1 MNATIRERAK
11 VGQADFESFYRAQY
25 PQVYRAV
32 HLTTGDPELA
42 FDATQEAF
50 KRAYARWW
58 RLGERQWAGGW
69 VMTTALNASKRMGRK
84 AAREVPGETDRLDSH
99 PSPNPHRVDV
109 ASALQQLGARQ
120 RVATVLFYLGDVP
133 IPAIA
138 EVMGVSEGTVKAHLA
153 QARKKL
159 RQVLEVHDV

>member
-1 MNATIRERAK
+1 MNAVVRERAR
-11 VGQADFESFYRAQY
+11 VGQPDFESFYKAQY

-32 HLTTGDPELA
+32 HLATNDAEMA

-58 RLGERQWAGGW
+58 RLGGKQWAGGW
-69 VMTTALNASKRMGRK
+69 VMTTAINASKRIGRN
-84 AAREVPGETDRLDSH
+84 AAREVPSDTD
-99 PSPNPHRVDV
+99 PSGSYAAPNPHRVDV
-109 ASALQQLGARQ
+109 ATALQKLGARQ
-120 RVATVLFYLGDVP
+120 RVATVLYYLGDLP

-138 EVMGVSEGTVKAHLA
+138 EVMGISEGTVKAHLA
-153 QARKKL
+153 HARKKL

>member
-11 VGQADFESFYRAQY
+11 AGQVDFESFYAAQY
-25 PQVYRAV
+25 PQVYKAV
-32 HLTTGDPELA
+32 HLATNDPDLA

-58 RLGERQWAGGW
+58 RLGNREWAGGW
-69 VMTTALNASKRMGRK
+69 VMTTALNASKRLGRN
-84 AAREVPGETDRLDSH
+84 AAREVPAVTVPGSH
-99 PSPNPHRVDV
+99 AGPNPHRVDV
-109 ASALQQLGARQ
+109 AAALQKLGARQ
-120 RVATVLFYLGDVP
+120 RVATVLYYLGDVP

-138 EVMGVSEGTVKAHLA
+138 DVMGVSEGTVKAHLA

-159 RQVLEVHDV
+159 REVLEVRDV